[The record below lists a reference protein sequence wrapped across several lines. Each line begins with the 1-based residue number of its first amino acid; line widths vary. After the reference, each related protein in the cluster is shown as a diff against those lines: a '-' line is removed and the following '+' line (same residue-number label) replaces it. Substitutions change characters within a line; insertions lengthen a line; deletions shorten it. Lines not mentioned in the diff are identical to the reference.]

1 MEADG
6 RMNVQ
11 EHAIPGLGL
20 LTALATADGAL
31 QPEEQAVLL
40 EFLTALRAELNLEE
54 DGEED
59 RGLVRDFADWLSTAK
74 SIQDNATQ
82 LYASA
87 EGREIFPRFFAAMA
101 VADGVPNEKERI
113 MIGRIQAALRSV
125 GKANHKS

>member
-1 MEADG
+1 
-6 RMNVQ
+6 MNVQ

-31 QPEEQAVLL
+31 QPEEQAVLID
-40 EFLTALRAELNLEE
+40 FLRALRSELGLEDDSEE
-54 DGEED
+54 DQ
-59 RGLVRDFADWLSTAK
+59 GLVEEFAEWLATAK

-87 EGREIFPRFFAAMA
+87 QAREIFPKFFAAMA

-113 MIGRIQAALRSV
+113 MIGRIQAGLRSV
-125 GKANHKS
+125 AKTIHKS

>member
-1 MEADG
+1 
-6 RMNVQ
+6 MNVQ

-31 QPEEQAVLL
+31 QPEEQAVLID
-40 EFLTALRAELNLEE
+40 FLRALRSELGLED

-59 RGLVRDFADWLSTAK
+59 QGLVQEFAEWLATAK

-82 LYASA
+82 LYGSPQA
-87 EGREIFPRFFAAMA
+87 REIFPKFFAAMA

-125 GKANHKS
+125 GKAPQRS

>member
-1 MEADG
+1 
-6 RMNVQ
+6 MNVQ

-31 QPEEQAVLL
+31 HPEEQAVLID
-40 EFLTALRAELNLEE
+40 FLRALRAELSLEDDSEE
-54 DGEED
+54 DQ
-59 RGLVRDFADWLSTAK
+59 GLVQEFADWLATAK

-82 LYASA
+82 LYASSQA
-87 EGREIFPRFFAAMA
+87 REIFPKFFAAMA
-101 VADGVPNEKERI
+101 VADGVPNERERI